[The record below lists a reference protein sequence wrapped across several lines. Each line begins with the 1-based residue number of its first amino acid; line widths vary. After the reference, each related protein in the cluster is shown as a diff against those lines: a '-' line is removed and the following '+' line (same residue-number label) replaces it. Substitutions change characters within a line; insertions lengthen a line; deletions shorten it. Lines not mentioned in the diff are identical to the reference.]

1 MKRLWSENALSIV
14 LTGHFLAFWV
24 AQAMMGWQVHN
35 QELEQARQ
43 HALTWA
49 QYLGSAHFWS
59 ATTENWESEFLQM
72 AAFVI
77 LTIYLRQRGSAESN
91 PFPDEQSDAQRRREQ
106 EDAAQRGFWRRNSLS
121 SVFVILF
128 AVVLTLHFF
137 SSWGAYNLE
146 QQTHGQTP
154 VTVSAF
160 LHTPEFWFES
170 FQNWQSEFLAV
181 VAIVALSIP
190 LRQVGSSQSKAVLDP
205 NEKTGS
211 A

>member
-14 LTGHFLAFWV
+14 LTGLFLSFWV

-146 QQTHGQTP
+146 
-154 VTVSAF
+154 
-160 LHTPEFWFES
+160 
-170 FQNWQSEFLAV
+170 
-181 VAIVALSIP
+181 
-190 LRQVGSSQSKAVLDP
+190 
-205 NEKTGS
+205 
-211 A
+211 

>member
-1 MKRLWSENALSIV
+1 
-14 LTGHFLAFWV
+14 
-24 AQAMMGWQVHN
+24 
-35 QELEQARQ
+35 
-43 HALTWA
+43 
-49 QYLGSAHFWS
+49 
-59 ATTENWESEFLQM
+59 M